1 MIQVALN
8 LEDRQAVELFKQAIA
23 EMLAERN
30 EALYAALAEVVEE
43 IGLAEAI
50 RDGEG
55 SGDASRAEIM
65 ALFEGDA

>member
-8 LEDRQAVELFKQAIA
+8 LDDRQAVELFKQAIV

-43 IGLAEAI
+43 IALVEA
-50 RDGEG
+50 
-55 SGDASRAEIM
+55 SGAADRAEIM
-65 ALFEGDA
+65 ALLVA